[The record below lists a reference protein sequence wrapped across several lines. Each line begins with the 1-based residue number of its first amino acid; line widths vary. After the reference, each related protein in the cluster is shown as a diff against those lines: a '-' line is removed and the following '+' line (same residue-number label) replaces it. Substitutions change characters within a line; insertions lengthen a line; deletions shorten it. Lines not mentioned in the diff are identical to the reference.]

1 MKAIVT
7 GMIATYPLGGV
18 AWDYGQYVLGM
29 RRLGFEVVREA
40 EHIALRPASSGHAQ

>member
-7 GMIATYPLGGV
+7 GMMATYPLGGV

-29 RRLGFEVVREA
+29 QRLGFDVTYLEDTGAPSYR
-40 EHIALRPASSGHAQ
+40 ITPR